1 MRINSF
7 RTFMSAESGVAAI
20 EIAFILPF
28 MFFMFFGL
36 VDITDM
42 VSYNRR
48 ITAVASSVGDLVGQ
62 NRTYMLKTS
71 TDDYLKVAKLI
82 MKPKS
87 DSDVRVTIYGFR
99 GTKVGSV
106 TTVTQ
111 EWKID
116 NGKGAACS
124 TTPSTTNVPVSLMEA
139 GNDLIVTQACM
150 KYKPLVADLLGTSIL
165 GSSLLNIEQT
175 ITLRPR
181 SSLTLDCYLTSP
193 TGSTCPKT

>member
-1 MRINSF
+1 MRIKSF
-7 RTFMSAESGVAAI
+7 HSFMSAESGVAAI

-28 MFFMFFGL
+28 MFFMFFGM

-62 NRTYMLKTS
+62 NRTYVLKS
-71 TDDYLKVAKLI
+71 SIDDYLKAAKLI

-87 DSDVRVTIYGFR
+87 DSDIRVTIYGFR
-99 GTKVGSV
+99 GTTTGGV

-124 TTPSTTNVPVSLMEA
+124 TTPSTTNVPVALMAA

-150 KYKPLVADLLGTSIL
+150 KYKPMVADLLGTSIL

-181 SSLTLDCYLTSP
+181 SSLTLDCYLTS
-193 TGSTCPKT
+193 TTSGACPKT

>member
-1 MRINSF
+1 MRIKSPRSF
-7 RTFMSAESGVAAI
+7 LSAEGGVAAI
-20 EIAFILPF
+20 EVAFILPF

-48 ITAVASSVGDLVGQ
+48 ITAIASSVGDLVGQ
-62 NRTYMLKTS
+62 NRTYVLKTS
-71 TDDYLKVAKLI
+71 IDDYLKVGKLI

-87 DSDVRVTIYGFR
+87 DSDIRITIYGFR
-99 GTKVGSV
+99 GTKSGGV

-116 NGKGAACS
+116 NGKGSACS
-124 TTPSTTNVPVSLMEA
+124 TTPTKDNVPVTLMDA

-150 KYKPLVADLLGTSIL
+150 KYKPMVADFLGTSIL
-165 GSSLLNIEQT
+165 GSSLLKIEQT
-175 ITLRPR
+175 VTLRPR
-181 SSLTLDCYLTSP
+181 SSLTLDCYMTSQ
-193 TGSTCPKT
+193 TGSSCPKT